1 MAQPEFSYDYPDEQA
16 SERRLRRVR
25 RHALEALS
33 ENQSLLPVA
42 GAALGVLL
50 ALLLGRAGGD
60 PDPAAWA
67 ITANEARNGLI
78 SALSILFAGLS
89 IILALASG
97 TVQNVVGRFS
107 LRMLRIYLRNP
118 WDKAVIAAY
127 AMAATFILVDWF
139 QLRALPSEALAP
151 VGGVLMSA
159 LLLFFSGAMM
169 IWYLGALPNW
179 FRVDRT
185 VRRIA
190 KLTLRAAHSVEKKHG
205 EEAPAVEFPFQ
216 RPQDAIAVLAHR
228 SGYLAEIDTEGLFE
242 LAVGHDVEV
251 VIDRAIGWSAVQG
264 EPIGWIAPG
273 ESAGGESAAGEGAS
287 DGPPP
292 GRVADTIDI
301 TEVRAL
307 DRAVGYG
314 IVVLVD
320 MAIMA
325 LSPGVNDPNTA
336 VQVIEEMTFLFPLLA
351 QVRLGPFGRADAEGR
366 QRVAVQASTFGDF
379 VEMAT
384 TQIVLYS
391 GGDPAVIKA
400 LQHWVRVLEG
410 LDLTARD
417 RQAVDSF
424 ALRVRGLAGE
434 RKGDNSA

>member
-1 MAQPEFSYDYPDEQA
+1 
-16 SERRLRRVR
+16 
-25 RHALEALS
+25 
-33 ENQSLLPVA
+33 
-42 GAALGVLL
+42 
-50 ALLLGRAGGD
+50 
-60 PDPAAWA
+60 
-67 ITANEARNGLI
+67 
-78 SALSILFAGLS
+78 
-89 IILALASG
+89 
-97 TVQNVVGRFS
+97 
-107 LRMLRIYLRNP
+107 
-118 WDKAVIAAY
+118 
-127 AMAATFILVDWF
+127 MAAAFILVDWF
-139 QLRALPSEALAP
+139 QLRALPSDALAP
-151 VGGVLMSA
+151 VGGMLTSA

-190 KLTLRAAHSVEKKHG
+190 KLTLRAARSVEKEHG
-205 EEAPAVEFPFQ
+205 EDTLAAEFPFQ
-216 RPQDAIAVLAHR
+216 RPPDSIAVLAHR
-228 SGYLAEIDTEGLFE
+228 SGYLAEVDTEGLFD
-242 LAVGHDVEV
+242 LAVDHDVEV
-251 VIDRAIGWSAVQG
+251 VIDRAIGRSAVQG
-264 EPIGWIAPG
+264 EPIGWITSGDSAG
-273 ESAGGESAAGEGAS
+273 GDSAGGESAS
-287 DGPPP
+287 DGPPL

-314 IVVLVD
+314 IFVLVD

-351 QVRLGPFGRADAEGR
+351 QVRLGSFGRTDAEGR
-366 QRVAVQASTFGDF
+366 LRVAVRASTFGDY

-384 TQIVLYS
+384 AQIVLYS

-410 LDLTARD
+410 LDLSGRD
-417 RQAVDSF
+417 RQAVDIF
-424 ALRVRGLAGE
+424 ASQVRGLAGE

>member
-1 MAQPEFSYDYPDEQA
+1 M
-16 SERRLRRVR
+16 
-25 RHALEALS
+25 
-33 ENQSLLPVA
+33 
-42 GAALGVLL
+42 
-50 ALLLGRAGGD
+50 
-60 PDPAAWA
+60 
-67 ITANEARNGLI
+67 LI
-78 SALSILFAGLS
+78 
-89 IILALASG
+89 
-97 TVQNVVGRFS
+97 
-107 LRMLRIYLRNP
+107 
-118 WDKAVIAAY
+118 
-127 AMAATFILVDWF
+127 
-139 QLRALPSEALAP
+139 
-151 VGGVLMSA
+151 SA

-190 KLTLRAAHSVEKKHG
+190 KLTLRAARSVEKEHG
-205 EEAPAVEFPFQ
+205 EDTLAAEFPFQ
-216 RPQDAIAVLAHR
+216 RPPDSIAVLAHR
-228 SGYLAEIDTEGLFE
+228 SGYLAEVDTEGLFD

-251 VIDRAIGWSAVQG
+251 VIDRAIGRSAVQG
-264 EPIGWIAPG
+264 EPIGWITSG
-273 ESAGGESAAGEGAS
+273 DSAGGESAS
-287 DGPPP
+287 DGPPAS
-292 GRVADTIDI
+292 RVADTIDI

-314 IVVLVD
+314 IFVLVD

-351 QVRLGPFGRADAEGR
+351 QVRLGPFGRTDAEGR
-366 QRVAVQASTFGDF
+366 LRVTVRASTFGDC

-391 GGDPAVIKA
+391 GGDPAVIQA

-417 RQAVDSF
+417 RQSVDTF
-424 ALRVRGLAGE
+424 ASRVRGLVRETELSRETPEA
-434 RKGDNSA
+434 